1 MGHGSQDKALR
12 RAEAQLDK
20 AVARRDV
27 EGAVAALFSLDKLER
42 EPLLGRSASLVR
54 QMLPE
59 LHRQSAWGRL
69 HTLAAR
75 VEQEPRLLAHGADD
89 ATAAHARWPLLLAC
103 MRARDFARA
112 QRMWLLLA
120 DLVAA
125 RAPALHGA
133 IAAWVAGQGQ
143 VDASA
148 LAGLDLARLP
158 EPAAVDPRLGVEPTA
173 RAPKAPPPAPPET
186 ADAVFDVVH
195 LLFSTQSLRQASD
208 ILIAWQARATPDVA
222 MSMRRL
228 AASLATRELLLRA
241 SEGDR
246 IGEAAQLLA
255 RLVQSAP
262 NPADSANEILLAA
275 RFLVGMVAT
284 GSASR
289 DEREALA
296 GLMAAL
302 GRIPTFTPVAE
313 AIAGDFAKIPALAPL
328 ALLLCE
334 QVLASTPEL
343 AAGQFFPLWAR
354 ALTLHSPRPKA
365 RDEERERRPAPPW
378 LQSVSQRACARG
390 DELAAYLKGLEGWA
404 RARLVDALVWGL
416 PYTITVD
423 LIDAAWKDA
432 TDEVRRDLVE
442 PLDDL
447 ILDAEDASLERVMAN
462 PYSIDH
468 AHVER
473 AVAAAQAADPGL
485 PFFAADGLKVW
496 RRLGPRA
503 LPFNVRLLPFAI
515 FDGKDPR
522 RHFDLACTCVGQR
535 TEIAAWLEIVDELRE
550 CDTAAVL
557 PLLHELEL
565 HILQR
570 YGSDRP
576 ALVRALI
583 WGNRTEAP
591 LRFMRDLACAY
602 QRVALRPG
610 DARAAGDKPE
620 LSADDKLAA
629 KIAAFVLR
637 FGAKTRSKP
646 RPARKPKQKRPRA
659 HQPAEQL
666 VLPIDPRKP

>member
-27 EGAVAALFSLDKLER
+27 EGAVTALFSLDKLER

-75 VEQEPRLLAHGADD
+75 VEQEPRLLAHGADE
-89 ATAAHARWPLLLAC
+89 AAAAHARWPLLLAC

-143 VDASA
+143 VDAGA

-173 RAPKAPPPAPPET
+173 RAPKAPPET
-186 ADAVFDVVH
+186 ADAVFDAVH
-195 LLFSTQSLRQASD
+195 LLFATQSLRQASD
-208 ILIAWQARATPDVA
+208 ILLAWKAGATLDVA
-222 MSMRRL
+222 TSMRRL

-241 SEGDR
+241 SAGDA
-246 IGEAAQLLA
+246 IGEAARLLA

-262 NPADSANEILLAA
+262 DPADSVNEILLAT
-275 RFLVGMVAT
+275 RFLVGKVAT

-289 DEREALA
+289 DEREALP

-313 AIAGDFAKIPALAPL
+313 AIAADFAKIPALAPL

-334 QVLASTPEL
+334 QALAGPPESP
-343 AAGQFFPLWAR
+343 AGQFFPLWSR
-354 ALTLHSPRPKA
+354 ALALHSPCPKA
-365 RDEERERRPAPPW
+365 RDEERERWPAPAW

-442 PLDDL
+442 ALDDL
-447 ILDAEDASLERVMAN
+447 ILDAEDASIERAMAN
-462 PYSIDH
+462 PYSADR

-515 FDGKDPR
+515 FDSKDPR
-522 RHFDLACTCVGQR
+522 RHFDLACACVGQR
-535 TEIAAWLEIVDELRE
+535 TDIAAWLEIVDELRE

-557 PLLHELEL
+557 PLLHEIEL

-576 ALVRALI
+576 ALARALL
-583 WGNRTEAP
+583 WGDRTEAP

-602 QRVALRPG
+602 EGVVLRPG

-637 FGAKTRSKP
+637 FGAKRRSKP

-659 HQPAEQL
+659 RQPAEQL

>member
-1 MGHGSQDKALR
+1 MAHGSQDKALR

-27 EGAVAALFSLDKLER
+27 EGAVAALFGLDKLER
-42 EPLLGRSASLVR
+42 EPLLGRSAALVR

-59 LHRQSAWGRL
+59 LQRQSAWGRL

-89 ATAAHARWPLLLAC
+89 AAAARARWLLLLAC

-143 VDASA
+143 VDAGA

-186 ADAVFDVVH
+186 ADAVFEAVH
-195 LLFSTQSLRQASD
+195 LLFATQPLRQASD
-208 ILIAWQARATPDVA
+208 ILLAWHARATPDVA
-222 MSMRRL
+222 TSMRRL

-255 RLVQSAP
+255 RLVRSAP
-262 NPADSANEILLAA
+262 DPADSANEILLAA
-275 RFLVGMVAT
+275 RFLVGKMGA

-289 DEREALA
+289 DEREALPS
-296 GLMAAL
+296 LMAAL
-302 GRIPTFTPVAE
+302 TRIPTFTPAAE

-334 QVLASTPEL
+334 QALAGPPEL

-354 ALTLHSPRPKA
+354 ALALHSPRPKA
-365 RDEERERRPAPPW
+365 RDEERERRPAPAW

-390 DELAAYLKGLEGWA
+390 DELAAYLKGLEGGA
-404 RARLVDALVWGL
+404 RARLVDTLVWGL
-416 PYTITVD
+416 PYAIAVD

-432 TDEVRRDLVE
+432 SDEVRRALVG

-447 ILDAEDASLERVMAN
+447 ILDAEDACLERVMAN
-462 PYSIDH
+462 PYSLDY
-468 AHVER
+468 AYVER
-473 AVAAAQAADPGL
+473 TAAAAQAADPGL

-515 FDGKDPR
+515 FDSKDPR
-522 RHFDLACTCVGQR
+522 RHFDLACACVGQR
-535 TEIAAWLEIVDELRE
+535 TDIAAWLEIVDELRE

-557 PLLHELEL
+557 PLLHEIEI

-583 WGNRTEAP
+583 WGNRREAP
-591 LRFMRDLACAY
+591 LRFMGDLARAY
-602 QRVALRPG
+602 ERIALRPG
-610 DARAAGDKPE
+610 DAGAAGDKPE

-637 FGAKTRSKP
+637 LGAKTRSKP
-646 RPARKPKQKRPRA
+646 RPARKPRQKRPRA

-666 VLPIDPRKP
+666 LLPIDPRKP